1 MKLNL
6 LLASSAA
13 LLMLTGCTQD
23 YIPTVKDA
31 KLEAYD
37 AQKPLGLVLADYR
50 GCAPQ
55 SQTWSQ
61 KTVDDNTIV
70 TFACKSS
77 DVLDFAASL
86 KNLNLR
92 DDVLTP
98 EKKAL
103 LDLKDAVM
111 RIHFAVSED
120 GRKIDVESIE
130 REISW
135 ADGVTKALV
144 INAPDK
150 VVSQM
155 REIQAN
161 KLFLE
166 DARIERLDGQPEFAR
181 ALGALMSVAAWCEL
195 SNIIRQE

>member
-6 LLASSAA
+6 CLASSAA
-13 LLMLTGCTQD
+13 LLLLTGCTQD
-23 YIPTVKDA
+23 CIPAVKDA
-31 KLEAYD
+31 KLEPYD
-37 AQKPLGLVLADYR
+37 AQKPLGFVLSDYR

-61 KTVDDNTIV
+61 KTVDDKTIV

-120 GRKIDVESIE
+120 DRKIGVESIE

-150 VVSQM
+150 VASQM

-166 DARIERLDGQPEFAR
+166 DARIERLEGQPEFAR
-181 ALGALMSVAAWCEL
+181 ALGALMSVAVWCEL

>member
-6 LLASSAA
+6 CLASSAT
-13 LLMLTGCTQD
+13 LLLLTGCTQD
-23 YIPTVKDA
+23 RIPAVKDA

-37 AQKPLGLVLADYR
+37 APKPLGLVLSDYR
-50 GCAPQ
+50 GCTPK

-61 KTVDDNTIV
+61 KKVDDKTIV
-70 TFACKSS
+70 TFVCKSS

-92 DDVLTP
+92 DDVITP

-120 GRKIDVESIE
+120 GRQIGVESIE

-150 VVSQM
+150 VASQM

-166 DARIERLDGQPEFAR
+166 DARIERLEGQPEFAR
-181 ALGALMSVAAWCEL
+181 ALGALISVAVWCEL
-195 SNIIRQE
+195 STIIRQE